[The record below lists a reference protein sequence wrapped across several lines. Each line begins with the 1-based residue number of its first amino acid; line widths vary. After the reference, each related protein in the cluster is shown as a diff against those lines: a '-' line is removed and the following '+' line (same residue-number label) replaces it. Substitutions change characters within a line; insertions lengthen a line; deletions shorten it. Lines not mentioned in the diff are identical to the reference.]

1 MEKAIFIK
9 NRAKKSK
16 KGGWLKENYKFILVG
31 ILLIIVSQFSFA
43 SSTDMPWEGP
53 LDKLLKSFTGPVA
66 KTVGILAICIC
77 GGMMA
82 VGEMGSAMK
91 RMLNVVFG
99 ISLIFAAS
107 TWGLSFFGFSGSV
120 QM

>member
-1 MEKAIFIK
+1 MAKEIFIE
-9 NRAKKSK
+9 KSK
-16 KGGWLKENYKFILVG
+16 SKFEKGGVIRNYKLIFLMMLVMLILNQVG
-31 ILLIIVSQFSFA
+31 LA
-43 SSTDMPWEGP
+43 SSSDMPWEGP

-66 KTVGILAICIC
+66 KTVGILAICAC

-82 VGEMGSAMK
+82 FGEMGSAMK
-91 RMLNVVFG
+91 RMLNIVLG
-99 ISLIFAAS
+99 ISIVFAAS